1 MLSYIGGLNLCINKT
16 NSPSRNVEKSGFK
29 LSYVHTI
36 PESLFVP
43 TRKLIHMNPTRKLIP
58 YVTLHFR
65 DWCVAALLYY
75 GNRADITV
83 LVCEQK
89 LSGMV
94 FIPAQKQSGIV

>member
-29 LSYVHTI
+29 LIYIHNI

-75 GNRADITV
+75 RNRADMTV

-89 LSGMV
+89 LYPVWFSCRRKSNPV
-94 FIPAQKQSGIV
+94 